1 MKTLL
6 FIVLLFVTLV
16 SYSQSSYYNRTFE
29 AKYMNN
35 PPVFAYG
42 KDSLKRF
49 YFSHFSAFDTV
60 INKAV
65 ENGDTAKYLRIYFS
79 FYIDESGFVYEPKFE
94 KVASTRSAVTESA
107 KTIRH
112 FNDMKDVL
120 QKAVQTMLLKMSAWR
135 PGVEN
140 GQPVKSL
147 NYDYMQFWVGLTP
160 PQ

>member
-1 MKTLL
+1 MKPLIFVVVL
-6 FIVLLFVTLV
+6 FASLV

-29 AKYMNN
+29 AKYMDK

-49 YFSHFSAFDTV
+49 YFTHFSAFDTV

-65 ENGDTAKYLRIYFS
+65 QNGDTAKYLRIYFS
-79 FYIDESGFVYEPKFE
+79 FYVDESGFVYEPKFNR
-94 KVASTRSAVTESA
+94 VASTRSAITESA

-120 QKAVQTMLLKMSAWR
+120 QEAVKHMLLKMSAWR

-140 GQPVKSL
+140 GQPVKTL

>member
-1 MKTLL
+1 MKPL
-6 FIVLLFVTLV
+6 ISVVLLFASLV
-16 SYSQSSYYNRTFE
+16 SYSQSSYYNRIFE
-29 AKYMNN
+29 AKYMNK

-49 YFSHFSAFDTV
+49 YFNHFSAFDTI

-65 ENGDTAKYLRIYFS
+65 QNGDTAKYLRIYFS
-79 FYIDESGFVYEPKFE
+79 FYIDERGFVYEPKFE
-94 KVASTRSAVTESA
+94 RVASTRSAVTESA

-112 FNDMKDVL
+112 FSDMKNEL
-120 QKAVQTMLLKMSAWR
+120 QEAVKNMLLKMSAWR

-140 GQPVKSL
+140 GQPVKTL